1 MHIYAYNLF
10 ANTQVQPATSQ
21 QLLVV
26 ELLQFHNMYNAEIRQ
41 NKYCCCDTNNKM
53 CTPLLG
59 GLEQISCERK
69 CDTWFNISL
78 SPCESA
84 YLCSAATAAQ
94 CDSDPVHNLDF
105 KFEFAMRTNSSDT
118 VSVNKLHLI
127 TLIPC
132 YKAFKVLKKLRG
144 LVQTIRGNHNVIV
157 TLSFILLP
165 PQRHSVTI

>member
-26 ELLQFHNMYNAEIRQ
+26 EMLQFHNMYNAEMR
-41 NKYCCCDTNNKM
+41 NDRYCCCDNANNQVCM
-53 CTPLLG
+53 SQLG
-59 GLEQISCERK
+59 GLDQMSCEQK

-94 CDSDPVHNLDF
+94 CDSDPVHNLDY
-105 KFEFAMRTNSSDT
+105 KFEFVMRNNSPATLS
-118 VSVNKLHLI
+118 VSKLHVTPL
-127 TLIPC
+127 LQPC
-132 YKAFKVLKKLRG
+132 LE
-144 LVQTIRGNHNVIV
+144 
-157 TLSFILLP
+157 
-165 PQRHSVTI
+165 